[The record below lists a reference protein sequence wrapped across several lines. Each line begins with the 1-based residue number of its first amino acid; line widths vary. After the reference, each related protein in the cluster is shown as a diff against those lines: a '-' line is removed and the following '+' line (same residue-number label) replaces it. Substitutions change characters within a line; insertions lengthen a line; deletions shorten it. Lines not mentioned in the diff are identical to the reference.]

1 MALLT
6 FLLLSTVAQSSAG
19 NPHYLRPAPEHREA
33 FNIGHNSP
41 AADRADLQPLANRGC
56 TTTLSTTR
64 GYPCSWDGTTTEYT
78 STTVL
83 FQYID
88 CNGCDNVQV
97 DEEWYYCPNQPV
109 SATLWAG
116 APTTSWSTLCQPSA
130 AVAQR
135 AEVDAHT
142 TTTVLG
148 VNSPGV
154 LPPTQSWQS
163 GNPFPTPTI
172 EPGPRRARNP
182 GDGFEPA
189 ACPTTLVIQ
198 PERSAGKTLTTY
210 ASFTTSTV
218 AVDCA
223 GCDLVVSTALAGYGP
238 PGAFETTTTFPVG
251 TVTSYACS

>member
-6 FLLLSTVAQSSAG
+6 LLLLSTVAQLSAG
-19 NPHYLRPAPEHREA
+19 NPHYLRPAPENREA
-33 FNIGHNSP
+33 FDIGHDSP

-56 TTTLSTTR
+56 TKTVSTTY

-88 CNGCDNVQV
+88 CHGCDNVQV

-116 APTTSWSTLCQPSA
+116 APTTSWSTICQPSA

-135 AEVDAHT
+135 AEVDALT
-142 TTTVLG
+142 TTT
-148 VNSPGV
+148 
-154 LPPTQSWQS
+154 S

-172 EPGPRRARNP
+172 EPGPRRVRNP

-238 PGAFETTTTFPVG
+238 PGAFETTATFPVG